1 MVLSVEGLTR
11 SSNMSSKAVNLK
23 TEDGRVAPS
32 TRSLVRFML
41 YALYTLVIYCY
52 IYIYSKREV
61 AVRGHRHSRRK
72 LRKKTALEVSIEV
85 QVRSSGPMK
94 LLFH

>member
-32 TRSLVRFML
+32 TRSLVLSAL
-41 YALYTLVIYCY
+41 YALCTLHFSDILLH
-52 IYIYSKREV
+52 IYI
-61 AVRGHRHSRRK
+61 
-72 LRKKTALEVSIEV
+72 
-85 QVRSSGPMK
+85 
-94 LLFH
+94 